1 MIYGIVGLES
11 ELFTIYPLSVL
22 NHNSIKPNYLCYT
35 LSVYILYPFCDIV
48 GLDRR
53 FISVA
58 SPFCS
63 YPLSGFFF
71 TITFMI
77 FPPFIFKE
85 DTSSL
90 LLRFADVSSL
100 RSWLTGAFYTS
111 TLFLNWNSS
120 ENRTNTDTERERSQ
134 SEWWLVEYWQME
146 GQAKGLIFMSTGS
159 RPIWPL
165 HVLLELLVVL
175 FLVMISVFQVCFPS
189 SSFNWCVFLYDLM
202 TKVLNKGL

>member
-48 GLDRR
+48 GLGRR

-77 FPPFIFKE
+77 FPPFICKE

-90 LLRFADVSSL
+90 LLRFADVSTL

-120 ENRTNTDTERERSQ
+120 ENRTNTDTQREREVRVSDG
-134 SEWWLVEYWQME
+134 WWSIGRWRARQ
-146 GQAKGLIFMSTGS
+146 KGSSLWAQVHGLFGLYMCCWSSWWFSFWLWS
-159 RPIWPL
+159 RC
-165 HVLLELLVVL
+165 
-175 FLVMISVFQVCFPS
+175 FRSVFLPPPSIGVCVSLWSHPRF
-189 SSFNWCVFLYDLM
+189 
-202 TKVLNKGL
+202 

>member
-85 DTSSL
+85 DMSSL
-90 LLRFADVSSL
+90 LLRFADVSTL

-120 ENRTNTDTERERSQ
+120 ENRTNTDTEREREK
-134 SEWWLVEYWQME
+134 SEWVMAGGVLADGGPGKRAHLYEHRFTAYLAFTCVVGALGGSLFGYDLGVSGLFSFLLLQLV
-146 GQAKGLIFMSTGS
+146 
-159 RPIWPL
+159 
-165 HVLLELLVVL
+165 
-175 FLVMISVFQVCFPS
+175 
-189 SSFNWCVFLYDLM
+189 CVFLYDLIQGF
-202 TKVLNKGL
+202 K